1 MWRPSFFCKLAI
13 KVFFRS
19 ARAVA
24 AAVGRTY
31 ADDTSNGR
39 PAVSLSISLSLR
51 HTNTQ
56 RLFHG
61 VTSLMHQAKTDTVT
75 HLPPF
80 FCSWIARD
88 EVQVRWSCK
97 LSLQFSPF
105 GLNTHTHRYA
115 PLLSDVLCTLLLQNP
130 GLHRLATCNKG
141 EVIG

>member
-1 MWRPSFFCKLAI
+1 MRKKKKMKTGGDRRLKERTMWRPSFFCKLAI

-39 PAVSLSISLSLR
+39 PAVSLSISVSLG

-75 HLPPF
+75 HLPPPF
-80 FCSWIARD
+80 FFLFMDCKRRCS
-88 EVQVRWSCK
+88 
-97 LSLQFSPF
+97 
-105 GLNTHTHRYA
+105 
-115 PLLSDVLCTLLLQNP
+115 
-130 GLHRLATCNKG
+130 G
-141 EVIG
+141 EVEL